1 MLRMGAG
8 FHPTG
13 VPAGPEHS
21 WKDDP
26 RMASPDFDLQ
36 MCPTRLD
43 GHRVLFAHKV
53 TPVQCQDRQRGHY
66 HKCWTCAHNNA
77 LSKSNGALVRKP
89 VAAPTPAAA
98 ADPAK
103 REMRVG

>member
-1 MLRMGAG
+1 
-8 FHPTG
+8 
-13 VPAGPEHS
+13 
-21 WKDDP
+21 
-26 RMASPDFDLQ
+26 MASPDFDLQ

-53 TPVQCQDRQRGHY
+53 TPAQCQDRQRGHY

-77 LSKSNGALVRKP
+77 LVKTNIQPARLP
-89 VAAPTPAAA
+89 LAARAPAAEA
-98 ADPAK
+98 AAAK